1 MHIYVVKRLR
11 EQKNPSFV
19 IIELATNAIVD
30 FTETSDEA
38 LKRCMNAD
46 VQGGKCKF
54 YETSMSTIE
63 NLREKTK
70 NVDVNQ
76 SLQGI
81 TIEDLDPNI
90 FSEEGI

>member
-1 MHIYVVKRLR
+1 MRIHAVKRLR
-11 EQKNPSFV
+11 DLKNPSFV

-46 VQGGKCKF
+46 MQGCKCKF
-54 YETSMSTIE
+54 YETSVNTIE

-70 NVDVNQ
+70 NVDVNHP
-76 SLQGI
+76 LQGI
-81 TIEDLDPNI
+81 TIEGMDPNI